1 MKKAL
6 LLGVLL
12 GLTHFGFAQSIWA
25 TDFIKT
31 KDGQHEAYLRSL
43 RANWEKARVKAIEL
57 GYVKAYRVLT
67 LPGNADWDVVLMT
80 EYADRASFDK
90 AEEHFQEVFRLVMP
104 NGPTR
109 IDGKGPRELADIR
122 FSKEFSSPIFSK

>member
-6 LLGVLL
+6 LLGLML
-12 GLTHFGFAQSIWA
+12 GLARFGNAQSVWA

-43 RANWEKARVKAIEL
+43 RANWEKARVKAVEL

-67 LPGNADWDVVLMT
+67 LPGNGAWDVVLMT
-80 EYADRASFDK
+80 EYVDRASFEK
-90 AEEHFQEVFRLVMP
+90 AEEHFGEVFKLIGS
-104 NGPTR
+104 NGPTL
-109 IDGKGPRELADIR
+109 IEGKGPRQLADIQ
-122 FSKEFSSPIFSK
+122 FSKEFSSPIFSN